1 MGNKQQ
7 LINPLSK
14 VPLITSASKLNG
26 KSNLLTKINNS
37 FNSKEDSINSNKK
50 TILSFNSYS
59 DYLRI
64 MANFKTIFIKYI
76 PRNVNIEKNNK
87 RMIKQIENSYYKEL
101 PNNLTMEKIFSATI
115 GFYHRIN
122 SIYGVSINYP
132 KTELA
137 KINFPLIVKYITCN
151 FDNEDITNISHFLI
165 KRINFLSEEF
175 PFKLDHMINT
185 MKQKSCYVYGYDN
198 QLNLNFFMSPF
209 NIENNEFYY
218 IDYTIY
224 ITFIIEI
231 VYPMLINNQF
241 KLNDKFNIIINF
253 GMKEPDTELISYLM
267 NFLYK
272 IYPLFLNNM
281 HIVNY
286 NKILFKRNLT
296 FQENLSKIDVFK
308 KIIFHNTTNYSLI
321 LSNSIKIDM
330 LPKEFGGNAE
340 VHNFDFDIE
349 DENELYEEFAQ
360 YLALNIFCDCPSII
374 EIIDSHRSQRSLQ
387 RRGKSNNISYVN
399 TQE

>member
-151 FDNEDITNISHFLI
+151 FDNEDIT
-165 KRINFLSEEF
+165 
-175 PFKLDHMINT
+175 
-185 MKQKSCYVYGYDN
+185 
-198 QLNLNFFMSPF
+198 FF
-209 NIENNEFYY
+209 I
-218 IDYTIY
+218 
-224 ITFIIEI
+224 
-231 VYPMLINNQF
+231 
-241 KLNDKFNIIINF
+241 
-253 GMKEPDTELISYLM
+253 
-267 NFLYK
+267 
-272 IYPLFLNNM
+272 
-281 HIVNY
+281 
-286 NKILFKRNLT
+286 
-296 FQENLSKIDVFK
+296 
-308 KIIFHNTTNYSLI
+308 
-321 LSNSIKIDM
+321 
-330 LPKEFGGNAE
+330 
-340 VHNFDFDIE
+340 
-349 DENELYEEFAQ
+349 
-360 YLALNIFCDCPSII
+360 
-374 EIIDSHRSQRSLQ
+374 
-387 RRGKSNNISYVN
+387 
-399 TQE
+399 